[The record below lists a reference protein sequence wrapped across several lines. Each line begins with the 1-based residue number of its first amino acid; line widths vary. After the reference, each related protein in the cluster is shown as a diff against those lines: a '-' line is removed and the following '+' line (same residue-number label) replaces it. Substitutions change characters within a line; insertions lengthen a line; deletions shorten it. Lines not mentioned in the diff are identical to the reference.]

1 MPERPSSKTKLRI
14 HRLEHAQTQPRD
26 DTVATEEPLEIRVL
40 HHRQR
45 VWQTVTMRTPGADF
59 ELAAGLLFTEG
70 LIPSSAAIHRITY
83 CTVKQT
89 SETSLHEDSRPQS
102 RAEQMYNTVN
112 VTLNTAPTLEHLDAF
127 RVASSACG
135 VCGKANLDA
144 LNARGLQPLTS
155 TAKLEES
162 VLFTLPDQLRAA
174 QGVFDATGGLH
185 AAAAFTLEGRLLAA
199 REDVGRHNALD
210 KLVGW
215 SLLNNIPLEEAVV
228 VVSGRIGFEIAQ
240 KCVAARVPILCA
252 IGAPSSLAVQL
263 AREYGLTM
271 IGFLRG
277 ERGNVYSAEE
287 RVTPRASP

>member
-1 MPERPSSKTKLRI
+1 MPERPGTKTKVRVR
-14 HRLEHAQTQPRD
+14 RLEHAAFHPRD
-26 DTVATEEPLEIRVL
+26 DAVATEEPLEIRVL
-40 HHRQR
+40 YAKKR

-70 LIPSSAAIHRITY
+70 LITSSAAVHRITY
-83 CTVKQT
+83 CA
-89 SETSLHEDSRPQS
+89 SS
-102 RAEQMYNTVN
+102 EQMYNIVN
-112 VTLNTAPTLEHLDAF
+112 VTLNTPPILEHLDAF

-135 VCGKANLDA
+135 VCGKASLDA
-144 LNARGLQPLTS
+144 LSARGSQPIS
-155 TAKLEES
+155 SQVRLEPS
-162 VLFTLPDQLRAA
+162 VLVSLPDKLRAA

-185 AAAAFTLEGRLLAA
+185 AAGAFTLEGALLAA

-215 SLLNNIPLEEAVV
+215 ALLNRISLEDTVI

-240 KCVAARVPILCA
+240 KCVAARAPILCA
-252 IGAPSSLAVQL
+252 VGAPSSLAVKV

-277 ERGNVYSAEE
+277 EHGNVYSGAQRLENLTSS
-287 RVTPRASP
+287 RTSP